1 MMLRAAYDAPRMIA
15 PMICLLAVFVC
26 AWDPRS
32 IQAGEETSVQDVLS
46 DPTVFHL
53 RQVYLRGTVRN
64 VEPLEPYEIPAGTT
78 CYGGYLF
85 KLEDDTGTISVAV
98 PGLCGIPLVK
108 EPDVDD
114 GARVQVDA
122 TIQAPSHG
130 GYTLSFKGR
139 KVVMDQEGI
148 VQAIATR
155 ITPLA
160 E

>member
-1 MMLRAAYDAPRMIA
+1 MITA
-15 PMICLLAVFVC
+15 MICLLAVIVC

-32 IQAGEETSVQDVLS
+32 IQAGEETAVQDVLS

-53 RQVYLRGTVRN
+53 RQIYLRGTVRN
-64 VEPLEPYEIPAGTT
+64 VEPLDPYEIPAGTT

-108 EPDVDD
+108 EPDVED

-130 GYTLSFKGR
+130 GYTLSIKGR